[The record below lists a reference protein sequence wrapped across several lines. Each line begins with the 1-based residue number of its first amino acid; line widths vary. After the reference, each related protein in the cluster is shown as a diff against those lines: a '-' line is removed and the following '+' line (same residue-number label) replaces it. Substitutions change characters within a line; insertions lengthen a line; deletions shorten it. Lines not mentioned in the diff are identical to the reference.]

1 MEFNYLF
8 KDLSTTAHVRQSY
21 ISVFSPKIR
30 LVLIWNFCFAFVAY
44 VSVLLTL
51 YEVFFDTT
59 ERFLWVIK
67 YFLDALF
74 ILNIVSQFYIGYE
87 SQGVVI
93 MDEKMVRNHYLHRW
107 FILDVISILPI
118 EVFALTHPEW
128 NIWEVF
134 PYWRLNRLF
143 KTVQI
148 FRFTTSLRKVPEFNK
163 IHVANIYFFC
173 VITLTLHVFSCFWYL
188 VACTALHDEKT
199 RNCGGKKSWP
209 SLLRQDGG
217 FMNNFSTFDAYVTS
231 LYWAGITFTTVGYGD
246 VYARNVSEIAVSVV
260 LMCTGMIL
268 LSGFIMADMS
278 SIITNLE
285 ARKGR
290 FYTRLESIKL
300 YLEDIGVA
308 DDIKSW
314 ISKYYSYMWHHRKGA
329 VISGLLDDLP
339 FTLHAEISVTA
350 AKVLL
355 KKAHLFD
362 GTGDGFKRSLSMHI
376 HPYTYSAGQ
385 ILVRYGEVSRTMYY
399 LKHGLVQVLGEDPE
413 DKVATLLPGC
423 LFGEI
428 NLVFRIPRNVTLC
441 AATTCEIYLLHQDD
455 LLSLFP
461 DFPEDGEKVREAA
474 NTRLFNSIY
483 PLKDAFN
490 FGIASNPQSV
500 VFHKNIADKLKI
512 EDQHIFHSFVAT
524 AEGQLGKLPG
534 AVMKTLEGS
543 TKKVFW
549 KKTIKPDSWF
559 KKSWM
564 LFYILCL
571 VIGVTLET
579 WVVLFTQVSEVPGF
593 YSSPSRL
600 LLILLAYIIDTIAIA
615 DIIITLRTQIISRDG
630 NLSDLRSIFK
640 SYKESWNV
648 YFDVLAILP
657 LEIFSFVH
665 KHQVKSWNLL
675 GLLRLNRL
683 LWIRKIYMFFVSMEN
698 NPEKNL
704 FLYRAMKSAFIVFF
718 SIHFSGGI
726 YYLSGCY
733 YVSCNNG
740 TWVDRMGLS
749 ISTEPQHYSKSIYWS
764 AATLTSAGYGD
775 VRAYT
780 TLEKIICVTIGFLG
794 VFVFNYFVSEIG
806 ATLASTNAAREA
818 FQNRI
823 RAVVQFMEAHELSE
837 SLQMRVIKYMCLLWN
852 KYKGQAYPEGPF
864 LMKDLSSELQ
874 QSVLMT
880 ERGHLLSRL
889 PFFSEANPEFIQ
901 DLAFASVMYF
911 YPKGEIIQYSDTVSR
926 ELFCIRKG
934 ICEILSEDLANIMG
948 TFTPGMYFG
957 ELGFLFGKPSVV
969 TVRAKTVCD
978 ILITDFERVQSILLK
993 YPTLQKQLDSL
1004 QDNAT
1009 YCKTL
1014 MKHVDNL
1021 VKEKLK
1027 RKNVFEEKVERKKQV
1042 LLQYQGRRYCK
1053 KSNCYV
1059 EDFGN
1064 FPIYAGM
1071 KEETVDER
1079 LRKTSRIKL
1088 IQHRPSSLK
1097 ESVELFLLTTLPKII
1112 LMKNAILPSNPLYIR
1127 WEIFRIITAVFVC
1140 VGNSVLFAFAHTS
1153 ITVWVI
1159 CYFLQLISWIDIYVR
1174 LHVAFYQDNKLV
1186 VDTLETARNYARSS
1200 FLVDFTS
1207 CFPWEVSF
1215 LLFGSPRYEGQLLR
1229 NDKALH
1235 FYALLRTT
1243 HILQLYRIPLAF
1255 HYWQSGIATE
1265 KVSVTMFKFFIYMV
1279 LFIHLS
1285 ACLCF
1290 AVVCNPRTD
1299 FKINRNETYT
1309 FPVTKHQCQP
1319 HSWVTTIASLYIIS
1333 FNDATFYEVYSTCVY
1348 FAAATVFTVGYG
1360 DLHSASLRMDLL
1372 LTCLMVVGA
1381 VHFGWM
1387 VGVGTSILANAN
1399 AARTSYS
1406 ERVSSILHFLKSHN
1420 ISGSIRNNILKY
1432 YDFKWI
1438 KTSGID
1444 PETLFDYLPSSLLGD
1459 ISTIV
1464 YADLITKAFGL
1475 NVAKKTQM
1483 KKYKISEKLTPTQRS
1498 LSGKLSGPILQ
1509 ETLSKES
1516 LTSLETDRGFIRLLS
1531 KQIRPCLFRA
1541 YDTIFKSND
1550 YAEEM
1555 YFIDKGEVE
1564 VLSQDERQ
1572 VMVTLTAG
1580 QYFGEGSLLFSE
1592 PQSATVRAATNCQL
1606 YVLTK
1611 KNFDEAMKYYP
1622 YILSEIKEA
1631 ALVKQ
1636 KEIQELK
1643 TKLLEQE
1650 MAEEQNKGADAK
1662 DSSLLKLCMQHMKEQ
1677 AEMMEY
1683 KSLPLRVKLKKKFQ
1697 QFARSLLPNL
1707 IRIHNFTINPE
1718 KPFRII
1724 LQYTSCFVNIT
1735 SFLML
1740 TYMPAVFNISN
1751 TVFLLSMIVEYLLI
1765 LEIFLKFHMCYY
1777 DENGTYVYDYQ
1788 AISSK
1793 YLKSRSGFIFDLVC
1807 SFPIEFP
1814 AWMAVKHK
1822 EYNTMGITMTNVRLL
1837 HCIRIIRIYL
1847 FIEDEKKVITNN
1859 ILLIRVIVFA
1869 LEIILFVH
1877 VCAVIYV
1884 KMECPNQCKPVG
1896 WYVSEDLQDYADIYS
1911 YALYWVAAT
1920 FTTTGY
1926 GDVRATVPYEMWYTV
1941 LTIVLSKVIVGYN
1954 IGCISAALSNMN
1966 AKQVLYEEKL
1976 QIIKEYLDNEGIG
1989 GSLKQRVMHFFNYQW
2004 ARSQGLDYNV
2014 VFSDTPNYMK
2024 TEIFSRVSVN
2034 LLKKQRAFRKVSH
2047 GFLRQLS
2054 TKMKLISYTTGEYIS
2069 RSGDIG
2075 TDMFIILNGRAQL
2088 ERNGTKMNMLGHG
2101 KSFGVIFLVERKML
2115 KESVITRSYVDILS
2129 LSREDFEKVSS
2140 LFLQDKKKI
2149 IKSVS
2154 GMLISGKEQDLM

>member
-1 MEFNYLF
+1 MPESVPGYQTSQVLF
-8 KDLSTTAHVRQSY
+8 VP
-21 ISVFSPKIR
+21 SPKCQVKESIQQR
-30 LVLIWNFCFAFVAY
+30 
-44 VSVLLTL
+44 
-51 YEVFFDTT
+51 VFFDTT

-93 MDEKMVRNHYLHRW
+93 MDEKLVRNHYLHRW

-148 FRFTTSLRKVPEFNK
+148 FRFTMSLRKVPEFNK

-188 VACTALHDEKT
+188 VACTPLHDEKT

-209 SLLRQDGG
+209 SLLTNGPSGVQAAPLGPPDDVTELVFISDGG

-246 VYARNVSEIAVSVV
+246 VYARNVREIAVSVV

-308 DDIKSW
+308 EDIRSW
-314 ISKYYSYMWHHRKGA
+314 ISKFYSYMWHHRKGA

-399 LKHGLVQVLGEDPE
+399 LKHGLVQ
-413 DKVATLLPGC
+413 
-423 LFGEI
+423 I
-428 NLVFRIPRNVTLC
+428 NLIFRIPRNVTLC

-500 VFHKNIADKLKI
+500 VFHKNIADKLK
-512 EDQHIFHSFVAT
+512 
-524 AEGQLGKLPG
+524 
-534 AVMKTLEGS
+534 
-543 TKKVFW
+543 VFW

-559 KKSWM
+559 KKCWTI
-564 LFYILCL
+564 FYILCL

-600 LLILLAYIIDTIAIA
+600 LLILLAYTVDIIAVA

-640 SYKESWNV
+640 NYKESWNV
-648 YFDVLAILP
+648 HFDLLAIFP

-704 FLYRAMKSAFIVFF
+704 FLYRALKSAFIVFF

-733 YVSCNNG
+733 YISCDNG

-780 TLEKIICVTIGFLG
+780 TLEKIICITIGFLG

-880 ERGHLLSRL
+880 ERGQLLSRL

-934 ICEILSEDLANIMG
+934 ICEILSEDLSNIMG

-993 YPTLQKQLDSL
+993 YPTLQNGHFWALCCSGKFMIVRSRAQNSCWASRRGLCSHALFLLLLSLD
-1004 QDNAT
+1004 
-1009 YCKTL
+1009 
-1014 MKHVDNL
+1014 
-1021 VKEKLK
+1021 
-1027 RKNVFEEKVERKKQV
+1027 
-1042 LLQYQGRRYCK
+1042 
-1053 KSNCYV
+1053 V

-1088 IQHRPSSLK
+1088 IQHRPS
-1097 ESVELFLLTTLPKII
+1097 
-1112 LMKNAILPSNPLYIR
+1112 
-1127 WEIFRIITAVFVC
+1127 
-1140 VGNSVLFAFAHTS
+1140 
-1153 ITVWVI
+1153 
-1159 CYFLQLISWIDIYVR
+1159 
-1174 LHVAFYQDNKLV
+1174 
-1186 VDTLETARNYARSS
+1186 
-1200 FLVDFTS
+1200 
-1207 CFPWEVSF
+1207 
-1215 LLFGSPRYEGQLLR
+1215 
-1229 NDKALH
+1229 
-1235 FYALLRTT
+1235 
-1243 HILQLYRIPLAF
+1243 
-1255 HYWQSGIATE
+1255 
-1265 KVSVTMFKFFIYMV
+1265 
-1279 LFIHLS
+1279 
-1285 ACLCF
+1285 
-1290 AVVCNPRTD
+1290 
-1299 FKINRNETYT
+1299 
-1309 FPVTKHQCQP
+1309 
-1319 HSWVTTIASLYIIS
+1319 
-1333 FNDATFYEVYSTCVY
+1333 
-1348 FAAATVFTVGYG
+1348 
-1360 DLHSASLRMDLL
+1360 
-1372 LTCLMVVGA
+1372 
-1381 VHFGWM
+1381 
-1387 VGVGTSILANAN
+1387 
-1399 AARTSYS
+1399 
-1406 ERVSSILHFLKSHN
+1406 
-1420 ISGSIRNNILKY
+1420 
-1432 YDFKWI
+1432 
-1438 KTSGID
+1438 
-1444 PETLFDYLPSSLLGD
+1444 
-1459 ISTIV
+1459 
-1464 YADLITKAFGL
+1464 
-1475 NVAKKTQM
+1475 
-1483 KKYKISEKLTPTQRS
+1483 
-1498 LSGKLSGPILQ
+1498 
-1509 ETLSKES
+1509 
-1516 LTSLETDRGFIRLLS
+1516 
-1531 KQIRPCLFRA
+1531 
-1541 YDTIFKSND
+1541 
-1550 YAEEM
+1550 
-1555 YFIDKGEVE
+1555 
-1564 VLSQDERQ
+1564 
-1572 VMVTLTAG
+1572 
-1580 QYFGEGSLLFSE
+1580 
-1592 PQSATVRAATNCQL
+1592 
-1606 YVLTK
+1606 
-1611 KNFDEAMKYYP
+1611 
-1622 YILSEIKEA
+1622 
-1631 ALVKQ
+1631 
-1636 KEIQELK
+1636 
-1643 TKLLEQE
+1643 
-1650 MAEEQNKGADAK
+1650 
-1662 DSSLLKLCMQHMKEQ
+1662 
-1677 AEMMEY
+1677 
-1683 KSLPLRVKLKKKFQ
+1683 
-1697 QFARSLLPNL
+1697 
-1707 IRIHNFTINPE
+1707 
-1718 KPFRII
+1718 
-1724 LQYTSCFVNIT
+1724 
-1735 SFLML
+1735 
-1740 TYMPAVFNISN
+1740 
-1751 TVFLLSMIVEYLLI
+1751 
-1765 LEIFLKFHMCYY
+1765 
-1777 DENGTYVYDYQ
+1777 
-1788 AISSK
+1788 
-1793 YLKSRSGFIFDLVC
+1793 
-1807 SFPIEFP
+1807 
-1814 AWMAVKHK
+1814 
-1822 EYNTMGITMTNVRLL
+1822 
-1837 HCIRIIRIYL
+1837 
-1847 FIEDEKKVITNN
+1847 
-1859 ILLIRVIVFA
+1859 
-1869 LEIILFVH
+1869 
-1877 VCAVIYV
+1877 
-1884 KMECPNQCKPVG
+1884 
-1896 WYVSEDLQDYADIYS
+1896 
-1911 YALYWVAAT
+1911 
-1920 FTTTGY
+1920 
-1926 GDVRATVPYEMWYTV
+1926 
-1941 LTIVLSKVIVGYN
+1941 
-1954 IGCISAALSNMN
+1954 
-1966 AKQVLYEEKL
+1966 
-1976 QIIKEYLDNEGIG
+1976 
-1989 GSLKQRVMHFFNYQW
+1989 
-2004 ARSQGLDYNV
+2004 
-2014 VFSDTPNYMK
+2014 
-2024 TEIFSRVSVN
+2024 
-2034 LLKKQRAFRKVSH
+2034 
-2047 GFLRQLS
+2047 
-2054 TKMKLISYTTGEYIS
+2054 
-2069 RSGDIG
+2069 
-2075 TDMFIILNGRAQL
+2075 
-2088 ERNGTKMNMLGHG
+2088 
-2101 KSFGVIFLVERKML
+2101 
-2115 KESVITRSYVDILS
+2115 
-2129 LSREDFEKVSS
+2129 
-2140 LFLQDKKKI
+2140 
-2149 IKSVS
+2149 
-2154 GMLISGKEQDLM
+2154 